1 MRYAEGFLAWPLVG
15 LSRGLALSAPA
26 LTLALALPCAVLSA
40 GRVDDW
46 ADERALWTQARL
58 DYPDDPLVAGKLGV
72 TLRDEDPS
80 TAEAALRLGAA
91 GTSDP
96 RLRREWSAHLAQLMM
111 NQDRW
116 REAVPFLRISAL
128 PDDPEASWA
137 LLARCT
143 VEAGERLPVEVE
155 IPALAEVCAEAIRRS
170 PRDPDLWNAAGVEAA
185 SRADL
190 KEAVSRFE
198 GAVKLAPDREDLQKN
213 LDRARALSGV
223 SP

>member
-1 MRYAEGFLAWPLVG
+1 M
-15 LSRGLALSAPA
+15 
-26 LTLALALPCAVLSA
+26 
-40 GRVDDW
+40 
-46 ADERALWTQARL
+46 
-58 DYPDDPLVAGKLGV
+58 

-155 IPALAEVCAEAIRRS
+155 IPALAEVCAEAIRLTRLVAAML
-170 PRDPDLWNAAGVEAA
+170 RDDAEAWA
-185 SRADL
+185 L
-190 KEAVSRFE
+190 L
-198 GAVKLAPDREDLQKN
+198 GLML
-213 LDRARALSGV
+213 LTRAREEARVDEAGRY
-223 SP
+223 